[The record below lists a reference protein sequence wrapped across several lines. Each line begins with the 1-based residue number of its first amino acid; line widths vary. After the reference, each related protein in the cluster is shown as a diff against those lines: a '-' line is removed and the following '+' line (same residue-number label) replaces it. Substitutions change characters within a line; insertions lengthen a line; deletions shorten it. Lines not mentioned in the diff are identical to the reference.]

1 MKPRPDLDQLPPIA
15 RANAMHT
22 RLPVNVL
29 PRLVGFVLALLIAA
43 GLGYALVWPD
53 APEDARPAPVA
64 AAAESERSAIT
75 YLTVEPPTRREAP
88 KDPAAP

>member
-1 MKPRPDLDQLPPIA
+1 MKPRPDLNHLPPIA

-29 PRLVGFVLALLIAA
+29 PRVVGLVLALLIAA

-53 APEDARPAPVA
+53 APADRAPATVEA
-64 AAAESERSAIT
+64 AVTSNGPAIT
-75 YLTVEPPTRREAP
+75 YLTVEPPTRPDSP